1 MKTWGLIF
9 FFIILGISAHSQCG
23 NSSLCNP
30 NSGLNSNDNAADIE
44 YDNII
49 SGFHT
54 TFAKEVT
61 GVWKGWGDLVSNS
74 GKDFAV
80 SPRIIDST
88 TFLAMR
94 GKILKL
100 GYGSTGLGQFVILTD
115 SGLFIGGGHYHKTI
129 CDIPT
134 STTFQRLIV
143 NNKLDGLPVGISP
156 LDVKML
162 FLSKGSI
169 TITTCSGE
177 VYVLSNEDQL
187 LKRGDGGATGIS
199 KVWAKVMVNATTPL
213 SNIIVARGNANIV
226 FALKSDGTLWT
237 WGEGCLLGNGS
248 DTFNSNYA
256 VQMVLPTTEGI
267 KMIQAA
273 NNSNSDN
280 SNSNSYYVLGKN
292 KKIYALGDNKKGQLG
307 DFSTQKRLVW
317 INCKYSNGDIIDD
330 AVWISANEHDER
342 HAAIGFLNQKGNLY
356 LAGDN
361 NANMIAAYYESVNSI
376 FFIPK
381 GLKETDNILHVE
393 VGGHTTIVIKQGSDR
408 YGYCGH
414 RVTGSMGNNDS
425 LEYFEDTVNFIIP
438 PKVSICGSRCSKPKI
453 SSNVY
458 SCFNEDANFY
468 ISAWDKDTIFYRLN
482 NGPIQF
488 TVIDT
493 TGLKNITIPS
503 ITSTQTIKLLS
514 LSSPTQGCTLNFDIR
529 DTVTYSI
536 SPRIKPLFPAK
547 IYTICN
553 PDSINPLPPLSTN
566 GFKGK
571 WLPPF
576 NADSSRTYRFFPDKN
591 QCADTASTYL
601 VVNRPKSKYSPLFNR
616 IYCQGDTF
624 KGKVITSNIMYDT
637 LRNMASNGCDSIIKY
652 DFQYYKP
659 YKYDTTYSSICEG
672 QSYNGRTTTGK
683 YYDTMPNVPNSCYLV
698 KTTYLTVK
706 PRIRDTQAIMLCEG
720 STYKGKSIPGL
731 YSDTFKNIG
740 SNGCDSISYYRIQ
753 LLNKKR
759 DTLPPSTICEGQSY
773 RNRTI
778 TGFFSD
784 TFAALPCDSLVY
796 YQLNI
801 KKKYRDTNTVFI
813 CPNVSYNNK
822 TAEGFY
828 SDTIFGTSSLIC
840 DTIHTLHLRHK
851 PFGIK
856 NVYRTICFG
865 DTLENKYNTGIYTQT
880 YTNQASN
887 GCDSMYVLNL
897 TVLQKN
903 ITTLTTSLCNGQNYY
918 GYKTSGTYTDTFKNI
933 GAFNCDSIRI
943 LNLTVYDTTQ
953 SVNSITICEGES
965 YRNIKKA
972 GFYIDTLIGQN
983 RYGCDS
989 FVKFSLVVKPTIID
1003 SFKIHICQGNNYQ
1016 GKTKSGFYIDT
1027 FKNKSSL
1034 GCDSIRYLWM
1044 DVTDSIK
1051 TIYFDTLV
1059 LKGDSIQLPFSIT
1072 KGYTYLWSS
1081 TNGLSCNNC
1090 NFPWLNNIQDSITYT
1105 VRYVDTPYSCFNGEF
1120 IYRVGVYKEA
1130 VVNVPLAFTP
1140 NDDGNNDILYVR
1152 TIGIKKVDEFKIYNR
1167 WGALLF
1173 YSQDENSGWD
1183 GKYKGALQNMEL
1195 YYYTIKA
1202 TTQNNTIITKEGNFM
1217 LLK

>member
-9 FFIILGISAHSQCG
+9 IFIVLGISAHSQCG
-23 NSSLCNP
+23 NTSLCNP

-74 GKDFAV
+74 GIDFAV

-100 GYGSTGLGQFVILTD
+100 GYGSTGWGQFVILTD
-115 SGLFIGGGHYHKTI
+115 SGLFIGGGPYNKTI

-177 VYVLSNEDQL
+177 VYVLSNGAQL

-199 KVWAKVMVNATTPL
+199 KMWAKVMVNATTPL
-213 SNIIVARGNANIV
+213 SDIIVARGNANIV

-237 WGEGCLLGNGS
+237 WGERCLLGNGT
-248 DTFNSNYA
+248 DTFNTNYA

-273 NNSNSDN
+273 NEL
-280 SNSNSYYVLGKN
+280 NSNSYYVLGKN
-292 KKIYALGDNKKGQLG
+292 KKIYALGDNASGQLG

-342 HAAIGFLNQKGNLY
+342 HAALGFLNQKGNLY

-381 GLKETDNILHVE
+381 GLKETDNILQVE
-393 VGGHTTIVIKQGSDR
+393 VGGHTTIVIKQGSER

-414 RVTGSMGNNDS
+414 RIAGSMGNNDS
-425 LEYFEDTVNFIIP
+425 FEYYEDTINFIIP
-438 PKVSICGSRCSKPKI
+438 PKVSICGSRCSKPKV

-468 ISAWDKDTIFYRLN
+468 ISAWDKDTVFYRLN
-482 NGPIQF
+482 NGALQY
-488 TVIDT
+488 TVLDT
-493 TGLKNITIPS
+493 TGIKNISIPS

-529 DTVTYSI
+529 DTVTYSV
-536 SPRIKPLFPAK
+536 SPRIKPQFPPK
-547 IYTICN
+547 LYTCN
-553 PDSINPLPPLSTN
+553 SDTINPLPPFSTN
-566 GFKGK
+566 GYKGK
-571 WLPPF
+571 WMPPF
-576 NADSSRTYRFFPDKN
+576 NADSSRIYRFFPDKN

-601 VVNRPKSKYSPLFNR
+601 VVNKSQLKYSPLFDR
-616 IYCQGDTF
+616 RYCQGDTF

-706 PRIRDTQAIMLCEG
+706 PRIRDTQTIMLCEG
-720 STYKGKSIPGL
+720 KFYKGKSLPGL

-740 SNGCDSISYYRIQ
+740 SNGCDSISFYRIQ
-753 LLNKKR
+753 LLTKKR
-759 DTLPPSTICEGQSY
+759 DTLPPTTVCEGQSY

-784 TFAALPCDSLVY
+784 TFVAMPCDSIVY
-796 YQLNI
+796 YQLNV

-813 CPNVSYNNK
+813 CPNASYNNK
-822 TAEGFY
+822 TAEGYY
-828 SDTIFGTSSLIC
+828 SDTILSTTSLTC

-851 PFGIK
+851 PLGINTVNK
-856 NVYRTICFG
+856 TICFG
-865 DTLENKYNTGIYTQT
+865 DTFQGNYISGVYTQT
-880 YTNQASN
+880 YSNQAAN

-897 TVLQKN
+897 TVLPKKISTQN
-903 ITTLTTSLCNGQNYY
+903 IQFCKGQNYQ
-918 GYKTSGTYTDTFKNI
+918 GYQSSGIYKDTFKNI
-933 GAFNCDSIRI
+933 GIFGCDSIRI

-953 SVNSITICEGES
+953 SFHVKVICEGEIYKNRKIS
-965 YRNIKKA
+965 GLYT
-972 GFYIDTLIGQN
+972 DTLIGQN
-983 RYGCDS
+983 KYGCDS

-1003 SFKIHICQGNNYQ
+1003 SFKIHICQGDNYQ
-1016 GKTKSGFYIDT
+1016 GKTNRGFYLDT

-1034 GCDSIRYLWM
+1034 GCDSIRYLWI

-1051 TIYFDTLV
+1051 TIFFDTLV
-1059 LKGDSIQLPFSIT
+1059 LKGDSIQLPFSMT

-1081 TNGLSCNNC
+1081 INGLSCNNC
-1090 NFPWLNNIQDSITYT
+1090 NFPWLNNIQDSTTYT
-1105 VRYVDTPYSCFNGEF
+1105 VSYVDTPYSCFKGDF
-1120 IYRVGVYKEA
+1120 IFRIGIFKEA
-1130 VVNVPLAFTP
+1130 IVNVPAAFTP
-1140 NDDGNNDILYVR
+1140 NDDGNNDTLYVR

-1173 YSQDENSGWD
+1173 FSQDEKNGWD
-1183 GKYKGALQNMEL
+1183 GKYKEAIQNSEV

-1202 TTQNNTIITKEGNFM
+1202 TTQNNTIISKEGNFM

>member
-9 FFIILGISAHSQCG
+9 ILIVLGISAHSQCG
-23 NSSLCNP
+23 NTSLCNP

-61 GVWKGWGDLVSNS
+61 GVWKGWGEWVNNN
-74 GKDFAV
+74 GNDF
-80 SPRIIDST
+80 SLNPRIIDSMN
-88 TFLAMR
+88 FLAIR
-94 GKILKL
+94 GKILKV
-100 GYGSTGLGQFVILTD
+100 GLGTSSTAGGQFAVLTD
-115 SGLFIGGGHYHKTI
+115 SGLFICGDNGVTN
-129 CDIPT
+129 IPPT
-134 STTFQRLIV
+134 DFFQRLVV
-143 NNKLDGLPVGISP
+143 NNKMDGLPTGVSP

-162 FLSKGSI
+162 FLTQGSI
-169 TITTCSGE
+169 TITTCMGE
-177 VYVLSNEDQL
+177 VYILSDQTNL
-187 LKRGDGGATGIS
+187 LKRGDGGISGINN
-199 KVWAKVMVNATTPL
+199 VWAKVMVNATTPL
-213 SNIIVARGNANIV
+213 SNIIVARGNSNIA
-226 FALKSDGTLWT
+226 FALKSDGSLWT
-237 WGEGCLLGNGS
+237 WGHKCMLGNGT

-256 VQMVLPTTEGI
+256 VQMVLPTSDGI
-267 KMIQAA
+267 KMIQATSHA
-273 NNSNSDN
+273 LKNYRR
-280 SNSNSYYVLGKN
+280 NSYYILGKN
-292 KKIYALGDNKKGQLG
+292 NKIYALGDNSNGQLG
-307 DFSTQKRLVW
+307 DFSTKDRLVW
-317 INCKYSNGDIIDD
+317 VNSKYSNGDIIDD
-330 AVWISANEHDER
+330 AAWISANEHDPTY
-342 HAAIGFLNQKGNLY
+342 AAIGFLNQKGNLY
-356 LAGDN
+356 NVGDN
-361 NANMIAAYYESVNSI
+361 NANMIAAYYGSVNSN

-414 RVTGSMGNNDS
+414 RINGSMGNNDPF
-425 LEYFEDTVNFIIP
+425 EYYEDTINFIIP
-438 PKVSICGSRCSKPKI
+438 PKVSICGSRCSKPKV

-468 ISAWDKDTIFYRLN
+468 ISAWDKDTVFYRLN
-482 NGPIQF
+482 NGALQY
-488 TVIDT
+488 TVLDT
-493 TGLKNITIPS
+493 TGVKNISIPS

-529 DTVTYSI
+529 DTVTYSV
-536 SPRIKPLFPAK
+536 SPRIKPQFPPK
-547 IYTICN
+547 LYTCN
-553 PDSINPLPPLSTN
+553 SDTINPLPPFSTN
-566 GFKGK
+566 GYKGK
-571 WLPPF
+571 WMPPF
-576 NADSSRTYRFFPDKN
+576 NADSSRIYRFFPDKN

-601 VVNRPKSKYSPLFNR
+601 VVNKSQLKYSPLFDR
-616 IYCQGDTF
+616 RYCQGDTF

-706 PRIRDTQAIMLCEG
+706 PRIRDTQTIMLCEG
-720 STYKGKSIPGL
+720 KFYKGKSLPGL

-740 SNGCDSISYYRIQ
+740 SNGCDSISFYRIQ
-753 LLNKKR
+753 LLTKKR
-759 DTLPPSTICEGQSY
+759 DTLPPTTVCEGQSF

-784 TFAALPCDSLVY
+784 TFVAMPCDSIVY
-796 YQLNI
+796 YQLNV

-813 CPNVSYNNK
+813 CPNASYNNK
-822 TAEGFY
+822 TAEGYY
-828 SDTIFGTSSLIC
+828 SDTILSTTSLIC

-851 PFGIK
+851 PLGINTVNK
-856 NVYRTICFG
+856 TICFG
-865 DTLENKYNTGIYTQT
+865 DTFQGNYISGVYTQT
-880 YTNQASN
+880 YSNQAAN

-897 TVLQKN
+897 TVLPKKISTQN
-903 ITTLTTSLCNGQNYY
+903 IQFCKGQNYQ
-918 GYKTSGTYTDTFKNI
+918 GYQSSGIYKDTFKNI
-933 GAFNCDSIRI
+933 GIFGCDSIRI

-953 SVNSITICEGES
+953 SFHVKVICEGEIYKNRKIS
-965 YRNIKKA
+965 GLYT
-972 GFYIDTLIGQN
+972 DTLIGQN
-983 RYGCDS
+983 KYGCDS

-1003 SFKIHICQGNNYQ
+1003 SFKIHICQGDNYQ
-1016 GKTKSGFYIDT
+1016 GKTNRGFYLDT

-1034 GCDSIRYLWM
+1034 GCDSIRYLWIE
-1044 DVTDSIK
+1044 VTDSIK
-1051 TIYFDTLV
+1051 TIFFDTLV
-1059 LKGDSIQLPFSIT
+1059 LKGDSIQLPFSMT

-1081 TNGLSCNNC
+1081 INGLSCNNC
-1090 NFPWLNNIQDSITYT
+1090 NFPWLNSIQDSTTYM
-1105 VRYVDTPYSCFNGEF
+1105 VSYVDTPYSCFKGDF
-1120 IYRVGVYKEA
+1120 IFRIGIFKEA
-1130 VVNVPLAFTP
+1130 IVNVPAAFTP
-1140 NDDGNNDILYVR
+1140 NDDGNNDTLYVR

-1173 YSQDENSGWD
+1173 FSQDEKNGWD
-1183 GKYKGALQNMEL
+1183 GKFKEAIQNSEV